1 MKKLLLLLF
10 LSSFFI
16 HASQAQD
23 FSIVGTWK
31 LVGTQGIR
39 NGTTYYQVTNPG
51 NMDHLKTWTKEK
63 FLFAGKTMFNYNVNY
78 SFGSGNYSLQ
88 GNNYTEMIKVHATTS
103 HEGKMMQIH
112 MELNGDTLMQ
122 ILPVKSDW
130 SIDKENC
137 WIEKYIKVE

>member
-10 LSSFFI
+10 LSTISI

-39 NGTTYYQVTNPG
+39 NGITYFQATNSE
-51 NMDHLKTWTKEK
+51 NVDQLKTWTKEN
-63 FLFAGKTMFNYNVNY
+63 FLFVGKTISNYNKNY
-78 SFGSGNYSLQ
+78 SFGSGNYTLQ

-103 HEGKMMQIH
+103 HEGKMMKLY
-112 MELNGDTLMQ
+112 MELKGDTLFQ
-122 ILPVKSDW
+122 IGPVKADW

-137 WIEKYIKVE
+137 WMEKYIKVE